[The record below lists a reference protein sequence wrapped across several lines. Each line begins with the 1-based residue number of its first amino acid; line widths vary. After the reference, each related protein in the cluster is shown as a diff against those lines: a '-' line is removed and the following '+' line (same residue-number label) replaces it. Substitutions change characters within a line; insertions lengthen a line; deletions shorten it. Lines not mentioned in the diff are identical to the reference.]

1 MDSYLSKKQFRSLA
15 DNLLNHIVPTEFHI
29 RIDINNL
36 ILRIYRDKNILK
48 YDEILDKYLIN
59 ESPSAISFTKLVVLS
74 DYSLKSFASRK
85 KINTQFVWRLILDSL
100 TFFYKN
106 NPVSNIG
113 SQGFLSIELYRFEK
127 EKNRKILRLHIWD
140 ESFPKNIKQVDFN
153 KYSIHSHLFNAQ
165 SYILSG
171 TILNE
176 RFEISS
182 SENSENSLYRI
193 EWDSVT
199 SEDGVTKRKSKLA
212 VDKTDISVT
221 KLSTETIEPG
231 QNYSVLVNEY
241 HSSKSISPISATL
254 FLFNSYEG
262 QSEISKV
269 VGPKNDPETGFKYE
283 PVNFLPSLYSIDR
296 DIKKFYNKQKLL
308 ALDWMRKIHTLEH
321 AHRIESRHLFIFSE
335 LLSWSMVA
343 IPALISGLTFYLSK
357 TSSSTDNTIIWISVL
372 AALSVLLGT
381 INKVIKPS
389 DLSEKHRLN
398 SQKFEHLR
406 HKLEKCI
413 VFNEDD
419 RLDSILSEI
428 QSEWEDLTLYN
439 VKEYNF
445 STATKMIKRMKVYPD
460 NLSFIKDHQ

>member
-1 MDSYLSKKQFRSLA
+1 MDSYLSKKQFRSLS
-15 DNLLNHIVPTEFHI
+15 DNLLKYIVPSEFHI
-29 RIDINNL
+29 RIDIDSL
-36 ILRIYRDKNILK
+36 TLRIFRDKNTLD
-48 YDEILDKYLIN
+48 YEEILDRYLIN
-59 ESPSAISFTKLVVLS
+59 ESSSAISFTKLVVLS

-85 KINTQFVWRLILDSL
+85 KINTQFVWRLILDSI

-106 NPVSNIG
+106 NPVSTIG
-113 SQGFLSIELYRFEK
+113 SQGFLSIELYRFENK
-127 EKNRKILRLHIWD
+127 KDRKILRLHIWD
-140 ESFPKNIKQVDFN
+140 ESFPKNFQNVDFN

-165 SYILSG
+165 SYILAG

-176 RFEISS
+176 RYEITS

-193 EWDSVT
+193 EWESVI
-199 SEDGVTKRKSKLA
+199 SEDGGAKWKSKLA
-212 VDKTDISVT
+212 LDKTDVSVT

-231 QNYSVLVNEY
+231 QEYSVLVNEY
-241 HSSKSISPISATL
+241 HSSKSITPITATL
-254 FLFNSYEG
+254 FLFNSFEG

-269 VGPKNDPETGFKYE
+269 IGPKNEPETGFKYE
-283 PVNFLPSLYSIDR
+283 SVNFLTSLYLIDR
-296 DIKKFYNKQKLL
+296 EIKKLYNKQKLL

-335 LLSWSMVA
+335 VLSWSMVA
-343 IPALISGLTFYLSK
+343 IPALISGLTFYLNK
-357 TSSSTDNTIIWISVL
+357 KSSAIDNTLIWVAVL

-389 DLSEKHRLN
+389 DASEKHRLN

-413 VFNEDD
+413 VFHEDD
-419 RLDSILSEI
+419 RLDSLLTEI

-445 STATKMIKRMKVYPD
+445 STATKMIKRMKVYPE
-460 NLSFIKDHQ
+460 NLSFIKNQ